1 MEKEDAEE
9 QRAYTVLKAPL
20 PKIKLYCTK
29 ERESHQYNWQSHV
42 VFCCHFAWP
51 VSMTEHENSGHFI
64 LQIIEITF

>member
-1 MEKEDAEE
+1 MPRCRINNCSKGIYLTKKYKMEKEDAEE

-42 VFCCHFAWP
+42 VFCCHFA
-51 VSMTEHENSGHFI
+51 
-64 LQIIEITF
+64 

>member
-42 VFCCHFAWP
+42 VFCCHFA
-51 VSMTEHENSGHFI
+51 
-64 LQIIEITF
+64 